1 MMQFSLHAYADMARL
16 TRATLVLARKIMRM
30 LP

>member
-16 TRATLVLARKIMRM
+16 ARADLVSARKIMRM
-30 LP
+30 WP